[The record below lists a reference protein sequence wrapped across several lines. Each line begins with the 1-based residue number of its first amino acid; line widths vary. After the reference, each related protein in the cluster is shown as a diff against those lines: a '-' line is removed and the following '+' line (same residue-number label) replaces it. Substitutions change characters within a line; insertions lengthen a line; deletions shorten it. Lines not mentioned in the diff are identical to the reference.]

1 MIKEIGSSVSY
12 DLQFYNLFFL
22 WKINYIKKSNRIF
35 YQFGKKNIKDMI
47 HFADEETTVEV
58 RTLPKPDPSVI
69 VQVEAKRGKI
79 SFVKGN
85 KI

>member
-1 MIKEIGSSVSY
+1 
-12 DLQFYNLFFL
+12 
-22 WKINYIKKSNRIF
+22 
-35 YQFGKKNIKDMI
+35 MI

-85 KI
+85 KILSYKTKFTNFIKIKSKYCRLN

>member
-1 MIKEIGSSVSY
+1 MIKEIGSSASY
-12 DLQFYNLFFL
+12 DLQFYNFFFPL
-22 WKINYIKKSNRIF
+22 KNQYKKKVKTF
-35 YQFGKKNIKDMI
+35 YLFGKKNIKDMI
-47 HFADEETTVEV
+47 HFSDEETTVEV

>member
-1 MIKEIGSSVSY
+1 
-12 DLQFYNLFFL
+12 
-22 WKINYIKKSNRIF
+22 
-35 YQFGKKNIKDMI
+35 MI

-85 KI
+85 KIESYKTQIWAKFY

>member
-1 MIKEIGSSVSY
+1 MTYS
-12 DLQFYNLFFL
+12 FYNSFFPL
-22 WKINYIKKSNRIF
+22 KNQYKKSNRTF
-35 YQFGKKNIKDMI
+35 YQFGKNFIKDMI
-47 HFADEETTVEV
+47 HFSDEETTVEV

>member
-1 MIKEIGSSVSY
+1 
-12 DLQFYNLFFL
+12 
-22 WKINYIKKSNRIF
+22 
-35 YQFGKKNIKDMI
+35 MI

-79 SFVKGN
+79 SFVEGN